1 MTSATAKKRWTSNTA
16 ASGFTSNRN
25 APAKAGAFSNQKTM
39 TMELVEIKRVV
50 DWDGNIYI
58 IPAML
63 LDHFEQ
69 AVQRALAY
77 GTQEE
82 MDALQHSFGMYK
94 VLNDQYPRLLMTK
107 DDMVN
112 FIKNR

>member
-1 MTSATAKKRWTSNTA
+1 
-16 ASGFTSNRN
+16 
-25 APAKAGAFSNQKTM
+25 
-39 TMELVEIKRVV
+39 MELVEVLRVC
-50 DWDGNIYI
+50 DWDRNIYI

-63 LDHFEQ
+63 LNHFEQ

-82 MDALQHSFGMYK
+82 RDALEHSFGMYK
-94 VLNDQYPRLLMTK
+94 ILNDQYPRLLMTK
-107 DDMVN
+107 ADMIN